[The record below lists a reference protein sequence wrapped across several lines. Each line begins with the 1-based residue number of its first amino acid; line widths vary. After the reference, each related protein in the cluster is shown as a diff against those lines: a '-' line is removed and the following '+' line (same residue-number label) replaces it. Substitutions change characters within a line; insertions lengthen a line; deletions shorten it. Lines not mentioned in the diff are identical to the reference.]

1 MQAQKSPLQ
10 SQTGNG
16 AQQPA
21 HVVARS
27 AQHGMQRVA
36 LSAFEPATLQP
47 VVALGMSNGR
57 LNGLAATQP
66 AALQLGEAFELA
78 AVVLLKHAQV
88 KPHPEA

>member
-1 MQAQKSPLQ
+1 M
-10 SQTGNG
+10 
-16 AQQPA
+16 
-21 HVVARS
+21 
-27 AQHGMQRVA
+27 
-36 LSAFEPATLQP
+36 
-47 VVALGMSNGR
+47 VALGMSNGR